1 MTILTLSGAAV
12 QALSEEFPRWRIWTD
27 ESGWHACR
35 RGRYVQEY
43 HNGAPAFSV
52 HARSPV
58 ELAAQLLWQQ
68 AGDAHAPSGCS
79 RR

>member
-1 MTILTLSGAAV
+1 MTIRTLTGAAV
-12 QALSEEFPRWRIWTD
+12 QALSEEFPRWRIWAD

-35 RGRYVQEY
+35 RGRFIQEY
-43 HNGAPAFSV
+43 HNGAPAFPV
-52 HARSPV
+52 HASSPM

-68 AGDAHAPSGCS
+68 AVDVHAPTGCS